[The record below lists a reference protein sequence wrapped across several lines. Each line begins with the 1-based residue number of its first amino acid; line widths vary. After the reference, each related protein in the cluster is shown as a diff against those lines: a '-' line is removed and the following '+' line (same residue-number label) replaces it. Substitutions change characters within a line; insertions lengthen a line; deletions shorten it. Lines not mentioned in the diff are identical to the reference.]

1 MGSDSMSNFSYSR
14 LSTYNSCPRKHSYM
28 YEEKIYTEGN
38 EFLILGDLFHQCID
52 KATNGEDFSSVIN
65 DYEAKV
71 KVGAVSTE
79 SGLLEYVVN
88 KYLDHYDVTS
98 EEVIGSELVLEEE
111 WEEGDTFKGIVDR
124 LVEKDGMVILR
135 DTKTTLKPLKY
146 TTNQVKY
153 NSQLLTYCSL
163 VQDHMNVIVD
173 AYEIDEVRLARLQEV
188 PMNQNGK
195 PSADK
200 NRLGL
205 VLYEDYYNKLA
216 EMGLENAPEY
226 QGVLDYLEKRG
237 HPLFKRTQCQLLDQN
252 ILSANIQDLYQTYK
266 SAKTGN
272 KQRVRGPLCDYCA
285 YQNLCNLDFYL
296 PDPDSR
302 QIVIDKIKKSS

>member
-1 MGSDSMSNFSYSR
+1 
-14 LSTYNSCPRKHSYM
+14 M

-52 KATNGEDFSSVIN
+52 KATKGEDYSTVIN
-65 DYEAKV
+65 DYETKV
-71 KVGAVSTE
+71 KIGAVSTE
-79 SGLLEYVVN
+79 SGLLEYVVER
-88 KYLDHYDVTS
+88 YLAYYDITS

-111 WEEGDTFKGIVDR
+111 WEDGDTFKGIVDR
-124 LVEKDGMVILR
+124 LIEKDGMVILR
-135 DTKTTLKPLKY
+135 DTKTTLKALKY

-163 VQDHMNVIVD
+163 VQDHMNVMVD
-173 AYEIDEVRLARLQEV
+173 AYEIDEVRLAKLQPV
-188 PMNQNGK
+188 PINMNGK

-200 NRLGL
+200 NKLSL

-266 SAKTGN
+266 SAKSGS

-285 YQNLCNLDFYL
+285 YQDLCNADFYL
-296 PDPDSR
+296 IDQDSR
-302 QIVIDKIKKSS
+302 QIIIDKIKKSS